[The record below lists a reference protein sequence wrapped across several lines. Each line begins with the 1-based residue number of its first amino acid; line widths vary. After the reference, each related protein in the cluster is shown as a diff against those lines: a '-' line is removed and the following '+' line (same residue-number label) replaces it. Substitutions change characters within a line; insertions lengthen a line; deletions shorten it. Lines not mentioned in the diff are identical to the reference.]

1 MATLEAKRTKAEAK
15 EVLARRRAEIAARDA
30 EMLDALNARASAH
43 RHQMAMDGLDRIII
57 VGRAFRLDT
66 LLHILQPQVWV
77 LDEAG
82 RLMGHVLTVDAKAL
96 DGAADISVLPLL
108 EALDEQWGD
117 VEQRAGWGRAY
128 ADALRTIADVA
139 DDHTRSFVAAEA
151 LRRTFDNL

>member
-1 MATLEAKRTKAEAK
+1 VATLEAKRTKAEAK
-15 EVLARRRAEIAARDA
+15 EALARRRAEIAARDA

-43 RHQMAMDGLDRIII
+43 RHQMAMDALDRIII

-77 LDEAG
+77 LDEGG
-82 RLMGHVLTVDAKAL
+82 RLMGHVLTVDARAL
-96 DGAADISVLPLL
+96 DGAADISVLPLV

-128 ADALRTIADVA
+128 ADALRAIADVV
-139 DDHTRSFVAAEA
+139 DDHTRAFEAAVA
-151 LRRTFDNL
+151 LRRTLDNL